1 MGKKLSLRLLI
12 ATILWLGVIILKY
25 EGKFYEKLLG
35 PALLLTLIMAVGV
48 LLEHLLHYRGDPFLL
63 PTVEAIMTVGLVFL
77 VRIRPDLALRQFW
90 WASLGLVV
98 FYILLWGMRDYR
110 QLGRFQYLWGLA
122 ALILLVV
129 TLVFGFASH
138 GATSWLRIGPFT
150 AEPEELVK
158 VALLLFLASYLAE
171 HEELLRVGTVQWGK
185 LSLPDFRTMGPFLLM
200 AAFSLG
206 LLAAQKSLGTALV
219 FYSLFVL
226 LLYAVTNRLLYLG
239 VAAPVFL
246 ATGWL
251 GYLLFGHV
259 RVRVAAWLDPWQ
271 DVSGGGYQIAQS
283 LFAISGGGILGTG
296 LGNGIG
302 AFQVP
307 EASTD
312 FIFSVIA
319 EELGF
324 AGAMALLCLILI
336 VVLRAFSVSMK
347 TPDRFGQIL
356 TAGVGILIGTE
367 ALIILAG
374 VTKLLP
380 LTGLPLPWVSYGG
393 SSLLVHFLLLGFLAN
408 VSHNSAVST
417 QVTSGGR
424 EYAT

>member
-12 ATILWLGVIILKY
+12 ATILWLGLMILKY
-25 EGKFYEKLLG
+25 EGKFTEKLVG
-35 PALLLTLIMAVGV
+35 PAFLLTLIMVVGV
-48 LLEHLLHYRGDPFLL
+48 LVEHLLQYRGDPFLL

-90 WASLGLVV
+90 WANLGLVV
-98 FYILLWGMRDYR
+98 FYMLLWGIRDYR
-110 QLGRFQYLWGLA
+110 HLGRLQYFWGLA
-122 ALILLVV
+122 ALVLLAV
-129 TLVFGFASH
+129 TLIFGFASH
-138 GATSWLRIGPFT
+138 GATSWIRIGAFA

-171 HEELLRVGTVQWGK
+171 HEELLRVGTVQLGRV
-185 LSLPDFRTMGPFLLM
+185 SLPDFRTFGPFLLM

-206 LLAAQKSLGTALV
+206 FLAAQKSLGTALV

-226 LLYAVTNRLLYLG
+226 LLYAVTDRILYLA
-239 VAAPVFL
+239 VAVPVFL

-259 RVRVAAWLDPWQ
+259 RVRVSAWLDPWQ

-283 LFAISGGGILGTG
+283 LFAISGGGIIGTG

-324 AGAMALLCLILI
+324 AGGMAVLCLMLI

-374 VTKLLP
+374 VIKLLP

-393 SSLLVHFLLLGFLAN
+393 SSLLVHFVLLGFLAN

-417 QVTSGGR
+417 TATATGR